1 MPDRPAGDKP
11 EGSAAP
17 SASFPP
23 AMAARPAPFL
33 RPRSE
38 PEPSDLEL
46 LAAIR
51 RGDGTAAQL
60 LYDRLQPAIE
70 HTIRRV
76 LRQRSDQND
85 DLIQICFER
94 ILRAI
99 VEDRFAGLSTL
110 TTWASAIAGHVAVDA
125 LRRSMRERRLF
136 SSATAAEV
144 SPASLG
150 ERAVTERRLE
160 ARSEI
165 QRLHRIL
172 AKMKPSLAE
181 TLVLHDV
188 LGHNLD
194 EVAALMGVTTS
205 ATQSRLFR
213 ARKELVRRAGAGAA
227 RGGNPA

>member
-1 MPDRPAGDKP
+1 MPDRPVSDKP
-11 EGSAAP
+11 EGNE
-17 SASFPP
+17 ASST
-23 AMAARPAPFL
+23 MAVRPTPFL
-33 RPRSE
+33 RPRPE

-46 LAAIR
+46 LSAIR
-51 RGDGTAAQL
+51 RGDGRAAQL

-76 LRQRSDQND
+76 LRQRSEQND
-85 DLIQICFER
+85 DLVQICFER
-94 ILRAI
+94 VLRAI

-136 SSATAAEV
+136 SSTTAAEV
-144 SPASLG
+144 SPAALG

-194 EVAALMGVTTS
+194 EVAALMGVTPS

-213 ARKELVRRAGAGAA
+213 ARKELVRRAGAA

>member
-1 MPDRPAGDKP
+1 MPDHPASDKP
-11 EGSAAP
+11 EGSQAR
-17 SASFPP
+17 S
-23 AMAARPAPFL
+23 AMAVRSTPFL
-33 RPRSE
+33 RPRPD
-38 PEPSDLEL
+38 PEPTDLEL

-76 LRQRSDQND
+76 LRQRSEQND

-99 VEDRFAGLSTL
+99 VEDKFGGLSTL

-144 SPASLG
+144 SPAALG

-194 EVAALMGVTTS
+194 EVAALMGVTSS

-213 ARKELVRRAGAGAA
+213 ARKELVRRAGAAG
-227 RGGNPA
+227 GGNPA

>member
-1 MPDRPAGDKP
+1 MPDRPASDKP
-11 EGSAAP
+11 EGSEAP
-17 SASFPP
+17 SA
-23 AMAARPAPFL
+23 MAVRPTPFL
-33 RPRSE
+33 RPRPE

-51 RGDGTAAQL
+51 RGDGAAAQL

-99 VEDRFAGLSTL
+99 VEDRFAGMSTL

-144 SPASLG
+144 SPAALG

-194 EVAALMGVTTS
+194 EVAALMGITPS

-213 ARKELVRRAGAGAA
+213 ARKELVRRAGAA
-227 RGGNPA
+227 RGGTPA